1 MGFTSN
7 LGLSLFLLSLF
18 LKGSKGQSGCTN
30 VLIGMAPCLN
40 YVTGSS
46 KTPSSSCCSS
56 LANVVK
62 SQPQCLCTALDG
74 STMASLGISINK
86 TIALA
91 LPASCHVKTPPVSRC
106 GGGNNAP
113 VMAPVRSPEHS
124 HGEYLNGPSPASIFF
139 EGSKQVMTTGETSDA
154 VCLRKY
160 MHHMVLSGIVVMVG
174 LLP

>member
-1 MGFTSN
+1 MASSGNMGHM
-7 LGLSLFLLSLF
+7 GLAFVLLTLCWG
-18 LKGSKGQSGCTN
+18 GSMAQSGCTS

-86 TIALA
+86 TIALS
-91 LPASCHVKTPPVSRC
+91 LPHACNVKTPPVSRC
-106 GGGNNAP
+106 N
-113 VMAPVRSPEHS
+113 VMAPAESPISLDDES
-124 HGEYLNGPSPASIFF
+124 SKGPSPSPASIFGV
-139 EGSKQVMTTGETSDA
+139 GSKQVNINGETSDDA
-154 VCLRKY
+154 GGDKGTRY
-160 MHHMVLSGIVVMVG
+160 VLLSST
-174 LLP
+174 LLMMALFS